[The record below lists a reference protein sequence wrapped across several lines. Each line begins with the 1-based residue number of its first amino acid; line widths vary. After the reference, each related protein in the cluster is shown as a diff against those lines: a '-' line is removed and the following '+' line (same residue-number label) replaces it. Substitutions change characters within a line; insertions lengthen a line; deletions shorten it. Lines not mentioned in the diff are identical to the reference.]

1 MKCNK
6 HIQKFNEH
14 QENLNIS
21 DVSDSETKIIQIK
34 NEYLDIDK
42 QLNELHKKQNQLSKS
57 ICEILDNET
66 DIDKRKEII
75 DFVFADKVEE
85 VHEYA
90 LRKMY
95 L

>member
-1 MKCNK
+1 MKLKNMK
-6 HIQKFNEH
+6 TFEQHTSE
-14 QENLNIS
+14 LNIS

-57 ICEILDNET
+57 LREVLDNET
-66 DIDKRKEII
+66 DINKRKEII

>member
-1 MKCNK
+1 MKLKNMK
-6 HIQKFNEH
+6 TFEQHTSE
-14 QENLNIS
+14 LNIS

-42 QLNELHKKQNQLSKS
+42 QLNEIHKKQNKLSKS
-57 ICEILDNET
+57 IREILDNET